1 MTSPAGFSR
10 VAASTPG
17 NPSSSPRAILFDL
30 DGTLIA
36 TRRLYVEAFL
46 LSVPPILGRVP
57 SEEEMMALKP
67 RSETRFLRQ
76 VVGDA
81 RAGECL
87 DAFYRHYDE
96 LHEEHFQ
103 GVYTEVPQM
112 LDAIWSL
119 ELPTGIVTG
128 KSRRAFGITR
138 RHLRHHPEL
147 NASALDVF
155 QPTVCGDEMPHDKPH
170 PGGLHMALEA
180 LQIAPDQAAYVGDS
194 LTDVE
199 AAVAAGVRPVAA
211 LWAKRAHEVEA
222 FRTAA
227 LDHGATVVV
236 RPSEL
241 APALELSG
249 G

>member
-1 MTSPAGFSR
+1 MTSSAAHTGNGASIPGRAPA
-10 VAASTPG
+10 P
-17 NPSSSPRAILFDL
+17 PRAILFDL

-36 TRRLYVEAFL
+36 TRRLYVQAFL
-46 LSVPPILGRVP
+46 LSVPPILGRIP

-81 RAGECL
+81 RAVECL

-96 LHEEHFQ
+96 LHGEHFQ
-103 GVYTEVPQM
+103 GVYAEVPEM
-112 LDAIWSL
+112 LDALWSL

-128 KSRRAFGITR
+128 KSRRAFAITR
-138 RHLRHHPEL
+138 SHLSHHPGL
-147 NASALDVF
+147 NASALDAF
-155 QPTVCGDEMPHDKPH
+155 RPTVCGDEMPYDKPH
-170 PGGLHMALEA
+170 PGGLQMALEA
-180 LQIAPDQAAYVGDS
+180 LKVAPDQAVYVGDS

-227 LDHGATVVV
+227 MDHGATVVA

-241 APALELSG
+241 ASALELSEG
-249 G
+249 